1 MQGTNIELLERAPV
15 SRAIL
20 KLSIPTVL
28 SNIVSL
34 LYNLTDTYFIGLL
47 DDPVQLGA
55 ISLAFPVF
63 MLIQAIGN
71 VFGNGAPSYI
81 SRCLG
86 AKRYDEVKRTSAVSV
101 YVSSAATIVIGIVIF
116 AFMDPILHLLGTSE
130 ANIGPT
136 RAYLQVIVAF
146 AVVIILQVIL
156 SSMLRAAGKVKEAVI
171 GIVIGTVLNIVLDPV
186 FILVFRQGVAGA
198 AIATII
204 GNFVGVVYYVAVYI
218 KGDIPLSIQ
227 LKDCRPSVRIFAEVL
242 KIGLPNSVSVIIMS
256 CSNIILNNLA
266 SDFGDHVV
274 SAYGVS
280 GKLIQMVFMIV
291 VGYVTGYMPFAGY
304 NYGAGNFKRMLSA
317 LKFTMLSG
325 TGICLVLLIPFVWLS
340 PNFVGAFTTDGQII
354 DVGVRFLR
362 AQAWAVPIMAVQ
374 STMMVTFQ
382 ATGQAIRAMTVNLG
396 RQLLYNIP
404 FLFLFSH
411 LWGLNGLLHAQM
423 AADYCTVI
431 TAVLIGIPLLRSL
444 HQKSKQQMENLEE
457 ETL

>member
-1 MQGTNIELLERAPV
+1 MQGTNIELLEHSPV
-15 SRAIL
+15 PQAIL

-34 LYNLTDTYFIGLL
+34 LYNLTDTYFIGMLN
-47 DDPVQLGA
+47 DPVQLGA

-63 MLIQAIGN
+63 MLIQAVGN

-101 YVSSAATIVIGIVIF
+101 YVSSAATIVIGIAIF
-116 AFMDPILHLLGTSE
+116 AFMNLILHLLGTSE

-156 SSMLRAAGKVKEAVI
+156 SSMLRAVGKVKEAVI
-171 GIVIGTVLNIVLDPV
+171 GIIIGTVLNIVLDPV
-186 FILVFRQGVAGA
+186 FILVFHQGVAGA
-198 AIATII
+198 AIATVI
-204 GNFVGVVYYVAVYI
+204 GNFVGVVYYIIVYI
-218 KGDIPLSIQ
+218 KGEIPLSIQ
-227 LKDCRPSVRIFAEVL
+227 PKDCRPSVRIFSEVL

-304 NYGAGNFKRMLSA
+304 NYGAGNFRRMLLA
-317 LKFTMLSG
+317 LKFTILSG
-325 TGICLVLLIPFVWLS
+325 TGVCLALLVPFVWLS
-340 PNFVGAFTTDGQII
+340 PNFVGAFTTDAQII

-374 STMMVTFQ
+374 TTMMVTFQ
-382 ATGQAIRAMTVNLG
+382 ATGQAIQAMTVNMG

-404 FLFLFSH
+404 FLFLFSR
-411 LWGLNGLLHAQM
+411 LWGLNGLLYAQM

-444 HQKSKQQMENLEE
+444 HQKSKQQTDN
-457 ETL
+457 T

>member
-1 MQGTNIELLERAPV
+1 MQGTNIELLERSPV
-15 SRAIL
+15 PQAIL

-34 LYNLTDTYFIGLL
+34 LYNLTDTYFIGML

-63 MLIQAIGN
+63 MLIQAVGN

-101 YVSSAATIVIGIVIF
+101 YVSSAATIVIGIAIF
-116 AFMDPILHLLGTSE
+116 AFMNPILHLLGTSE

-156 SSMLRAAGKVKEAVI
+156 SSMLRAVGKVKEAVI
-171 GIVIGTVLNIVLDPV
+171 GIIIGTVLNIVLDPV
-186 FILVFRQGVAGA
+186 FILIFHQGVAGA
-198 AIATII
+198 AIATVI
-204 GNFVGVVYYVAVYI
+204 GNFVGVVYYIIVYI
-218 KGDIPLSIQ
+218 KGEIPLSIQ
-227 LKDCRPSVRIFAEVL
+227 PKDCRPSVRIFSEVL

-325 TGICLVLLIPFVWLS
+325 TGICLLLLIPFVWLS
-340 PNFVGAFTTDGQII
+340 PNFVGAFTTDAQII

-374 STMMVTFQ
+374 TTMMVTFQ
-382 ATGQAIRAMTVNLG
+382 ATGQAIQAMTVNMG

-404 FLFLFSH
+404 FLFLFSR
-411 LWGLNGLLHAQM
+411 LWGLNGLLYAQM

-444 HQKSKQQMENLEE
+444 HQKSKQQTDN
-457 ETL
+457 T

>member
-1 MQGTNIELLERAPV
+1 MQGTNIELLERSPV
-15 SRAIL
+15 PQAIL

-101 YVSSAATIVIGIVIF
+101 YVSSAATIVIGIAIF

-136 RAYLQVIVAF
+136 RFYLQVIVAF

-156 SSMLRAAGKVKEAVI
+156 SSMLRAVGKVKEAVI
-171 GIVIGTVLNIVLDPV
+171 GIIIGTVLNIILDPV
-186 FILVFRQGVAGA
+186 FILVFHQGVAGA

-204 GNFVGVVYYVAVYI
+204 GNFVGVVYYIVVYI

-227 LKDCRPSVRIFAEVL
+227 LKDCRPSVRIFSEVL

-325 TGICLVLLIPFVWLS
+325 TGICLVLLVPFVWLS
-340 PNFVGAFTTDGQII
+340 PNFVGAFTTDAQII

-382 ATGQAIRAMTVNLG
+382 ATGQAIRAMTVNMG

-404 FLFLFSH
+404 FLFLFSR

-444 HQKSKQQMENLEE
+444 HQKSKQQTDNF
-457 ETL
+457 

>member
-1 MQGTNIELLERAPV
+1 MTAEHEDRDLHLMARAPV
-15 SRAIL
+15 SQAIL

-86 AKRYDEVKRTSAVSV
+86 AKQYDEVKRTSAVSV
-101 YVSSAATIVIGIVIF
+101 YISSAATVVLGIAIF
-116 AFMDPILHLLGTSE
+116 LFMDPILRLLGTSE

-136 RAYLQVIVAF
+136 RAYLEVIVAF

-156 SSMLRAAGKVKEAVI
+156 SSMLRAVGKVKEAVI
-171 GIVIGTVLNIVLDPV
+171 GIIVGTVLNIVLDPV

-198 AIATII
+198 AIATIL
-204 GNFVGVVYYVAVYI
+204 GNLVGVIYYLFVYI
-218 KGDIPLSIQ
+218 KRESPLSIHP
-227 LKDCRPSVRIFAEVL
+227 KDCRPSARIFSEVL
-242 KIGLPNSVSVIIMS
+242 KIGLPNSISVIIMS
-256 CSNIILNNLA
+256 CSTIILNNLA
-266 SDFGDHVV
+266 SGFGDHVV

-280 GKLIQMVFMIV
+280 GKLIQMVYMIV

-325 TGICLVLLIPFVWLS
+325 TGVCLALLVPFVWLS
-340 PNFVGAFTTDGQII
+340 PNFVGAFTTDAQII

-374 STMMVTFQ
+374 TTMMVTFQ
-382 ATGQAIRAMTVNLG
+382 ATGQAIRAMTVNMG

-411 LWGLNGLLHAQM
+411 LWGLDGLLYAQM

-444 HQKSKQQMENLEE
+444 YQKSKQQTDDL
-457 ETL
+457 

>member
-1 MQGTNIELLERAPV
+1 MQGTNIELLEHSPV
-15 SRAIL
+15 PQAIL

-34 LYNLTDTYFIGLL
+34 LYNLTDTYFIGML

-63 MLIQAIGN
+63 MLIQAVGN

-101 YVSSAATIVIGIVIF
+101 YVSSAATIVIGIAIF
-116 AFMDPILHLLGTSE
+116 AFMNPILHLLGTSE

-156 SSMLRAAGKVKEAVI
+156 SSMLRAVGKVKEAVI
-171 GIVIGTVLNIVLDPV
+171 GIIIGTVLNIVLDPV
-186 FILVFRQGVAGA
+186 FILVFHQGVAGA
-198 AIATII
+198 AIATVI
-204 GNFVGVVYYVAVYI
+204 GNFVGVVYYIIVYI
-218 KGDIPLSIQ
+218 KGEIPLSIQ
-227 LKDCRPSVRIFAEVL
+227 PKDCRPSVRIFSEVL

-304 NYGAGNFKRMLSA
+304 NYGAGNFRRMLLA
-317 LKFTMLSG
+317 LKFTILSG
-325 TGICLVLLIPFVWLS
+325 TGVCLALLVPFVWLS
-340 PNFVGAFTTDGQII
+340 PNFVGAFTTDAQII

-374 STMMVTFQ
+374 TTMMVTFQ
-382 ATGQAIRAMTVNLG
+382 ATGQAIQAMTVNMG

-404 FLFLFSH
+404 FLFLFSR
-411 LWGLNGLLHAQM
+411 LWGLNGLLYAQM

-444 HQKSKQQMENLEE
+444 HQKSKQQTDN
-457 ETL
+457 T